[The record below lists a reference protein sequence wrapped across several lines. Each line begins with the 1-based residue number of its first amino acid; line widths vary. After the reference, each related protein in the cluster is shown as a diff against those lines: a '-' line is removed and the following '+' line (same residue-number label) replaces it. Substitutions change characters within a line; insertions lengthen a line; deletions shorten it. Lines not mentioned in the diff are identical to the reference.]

1 MTLKPKRKILFSIA
15 ILLVVSFAIVWIV
28 GCLLSSPVNQ
38 QIGESPS
45 DIFAQTVQ
53 FQSSSGA
60 TIHGWFLQGKEN
72 AGAIIL
78 MHGVRANR
86 LAMLDR
92 ARFLSRKGFS
102 VLLFDFQA
110 HGESIGENITFGYL
124 ESRDAQAAVN
134 YTHLLL
140 PKEKI
145 GVIGVSMGGAA
156 FLLANPN
163 LQINAVV
170 LEMVYPT
177 IEQAVI
183 NRITSRLGNWSS
195 IFTPLLTWQMKPRL
209 GIDVKDL
216 RPIDNVGSINIPK
229 LFIVGEKD
237 EHTTIEES
245 NALFSAANEPKEL
258 WIVPNA
264 KHVDFYPLVKEEYEQ
279 KVSSFF
285 EKYLREN
292 NN

>member
-1 MTLKPKRKILFSIA
+1 MIKRRLIIS
-15 ILLVVSFAIVWIV
+15 LVVLIVALTATVLKI
-28 GCLLSSPVNQ
+28 GTSLTSSVNR
-38 QIGESPS
+38 QIGEAPS
-45 DIFAQTVQ
+45 DISAQTVR
-53 FQSSSGA
+53 FQSQSGS
-60 TIHGWFLQGKEN
+60 TIYGWFLQGKEN

-92 ARFLSRKGFS
+92 ARFLNRRGFS

-110 HGESIGENITFGYL
+110 HGESIGNNITFGYL
-124 ESRDAQAAVN
+124 ESRDAQAAVQ
-134 YTHLLL
+134 YVHSVA

-156 FLLANPN
+156 FLLAKPA
-163 LQINAVV
+163 LPVNAVV

-177 IEQAVI
+177 IEQAVS

-195 IFTPLLTWQMKPRL
+195 VFTPLLTWQMKPRL

-216 RPIDNVGSINIPK
+216 RPIDNIGAINIPK
-229 LFIVGEKD
+229 LFIAGEKD
-237 EHTTIEES
+237 EHTTLAES
-245 NALFSAANEPKEL
+245 RALFAAASEPKEM

-264 KHVDFYPLVKEEYEQ
+264 KHVDFYPLVTGEYEQ
-279 KVSSFF
+279 KVSTFF

>member
-1 MTLKPKRKILFSIA
+1 MILKAKRKVLLAFAVLMIVFIA
-15 ILLVVSFAIVWIV
+15 AVWIV
-28 GCLLSSPVNQ
+28 GGSLGAPVNQ
-38 QIGESPS
+38 PIGQPPP
-45 DIFAQTVQ
+45 DFAARTVQ
-53 FQSSSGA
+53 FRSSSGA
-60 TIHGWFLQGKEN
+60 TIHGWFLPGKEN

-86 LAMLDR
+86 LAMLER
-92 ARFLSRKGFS
+92 ARFLSRKRFS

-110 HGESIGENITFGYL
+110 HGESPGDHITFGHL
-124 ESRDAQAAVN
+124 ESRDAQAAFDYV
-134 YTHLLL
+134 HSVL

-156 FLLANPN
+156 FLLAKPN
-163 LQINAVV
+163 LPANAVV

-177 IEQAVI
+177 IEQAVS
-183 NRITSRLGNWSS
+183 NRITSRLGNWST

-209 GIDVKDL
+209 GVDLKDL
-216 RPIDNVGSINIPK
+216 RPIDNVGAINTPK
-229 LFIVGEKD
+229 LFIVGERD
-237 EHTTIEES
+237 EHTTLEES
-245 NALFSAANEPKEL
+245 NALFTAAAEPKEL

-264 KHVDFYPLVKEEYEQ
+264 KHIDFYPLVKDEYEQ

-285 EKYLREN
+285 EKYLQEN

>member
-1 MTLKPKRKILFSIA
+1 MALKPKRKILLSIA
-15 ILLVVSFAIVWIV
+15 ILIVVFIATVWIV
-28 GCLLSSPVNQ
+28 GGFLSYPVNE

-45 DIFAQTVQ
+45 DIPAQKVQ
-53 FQSSSGA
+53 FQSLSGV

-110 HGESIGENITFGYL
+110 HGESVGNNITFGYL
-124 ESRDAQAAVN
+124 ESRDAQAAVDYVN
-134 YTHLLL
+134 SLL
-140 PKEKI
+140 PREKI
-145 GVIGVSMGGAA
+145 GIVGISMGGAA
-156 FLLANPN
+156 FLLAKPN
-163 LQINAVV
+163 LQVNAVI

-177 IEQAVI
+177 IEQAVS

-237 EHTTIEES
+237 EHTTLEES
-245 NALFSAANEPKEL
+245 NALFEAANEPKEL
-258 WIVPNA
+258 WIIPNA
-264 KHVDFYPLVKEEYEQ
+264 KHIDFYPLVKGEYEQ
-279 KVSSFF
+279 KVSTFF
-285 EKYLREN
+285 EKYLQEN

>member
-1 MTLKPKRKILFSIA
+1 MALKPKRKFLLSIA
-15 ILLVVSFAIVWIV
+15 ILIVFFVATIWVV
-28 GCLLSSPVNQ
+28 GGLLSYPVNER
-38 QIGESPS
+38 IGESPS
-45 DIFAQTVQ
+45 DIPAQTVQ
-53 FQSSSGA
+53 IQSLSGS

-110 HGESIGENITFGYL
+110 HGESVGSNITFGYL
-124 ESRDAQAAVN
+124 ESRDAQAAVD
-134 YTHLLL
+134 YVHSLL
-140 PKEKI
+140 PREKI
-145 GVIGVSMGGAA
+145 GVVGVSMGGAA
-156 FLLANPN
+156 FLLAKPN
-163 LQINAVV
+163 LQVNAVV

-177 IEQAVI
+177 IEQAVS

-237 EHTTIEES
+237 EHTTLEES
-245 NALFSAANEPKEL
+245 NALFAAANEPKEL
-258 WIVPNA
+258 WIIQNA
-264 KHVDFYPLVKEEYEQ
+264 KHVDFYQLVKKEYEQ
-279 KVSSFF
+279 KVSTFF
-285 EKYLREN
+285 EKHLQEN